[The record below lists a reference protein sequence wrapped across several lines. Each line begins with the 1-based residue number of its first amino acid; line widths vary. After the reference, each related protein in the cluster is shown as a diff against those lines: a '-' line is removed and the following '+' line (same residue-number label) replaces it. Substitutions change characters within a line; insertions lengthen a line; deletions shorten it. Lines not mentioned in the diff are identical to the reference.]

1 MQKMILPVVFIL
13 SVFGLLVLNRFDV
26 RPKVPV
32 TVLRDTGLTYVIGH
46 EFKQGETVQT
56 IKGEFVEISIDSI
69 GTVTLDENTNL
80 ELKSLV
86 QNDLRLKFGH
96 GRILTRVTDTEST
109 LRVDTPTTQTLLNK
123 SNATFIGY
131 DFKQQTSVIPLSGSV
146 KTTIPLLNQTFELT
160 NPITIQDINP
170 PIVENISFD
179 EKTDARKEFYAWAA
193 QK

>member
-1 MQKMILPVVFIL
+1 MILPVVFIL

>member
-179 EKTDARKEFYAWAA
+179 EKTDTRKEFYAWAA

>member
-109 LRVDTPTTQTLLNK
+109 LRVDTPTAQTLLNK

>member
-109 LRVDTPTTQTLLNK
+109 LRVDTPTAQTLLNK

-179 EKTDARKEFYAWAA
+179 EKTDTRKEFYAWAA

>member
-1 MQKMILPVVFIL
+1 MILPVVFIL

-109 LRVDTPTTQTLLNK
+109 LRVDTPTAQTLLNK

-179 EKTDARKEFYAWAA
+179 EKTDTRKEFYAWAA